1 MSDNDQDRLETATAL
16 MINLKHQSR
25 REWRSRCSLLVREVG
40 PASEAGWHLCEAG
53 EDSDVGQEQDLDF
66 AGLYF
71 DLYKAAERGMLQQQV
86 RKTLQD
92 WQHVVDGV
100 ELNAF
105 LMNVF
110 FGFQW
115 QAAKTAFERNVG
127 TNGYPATWESFN
139 TLSTI
144 TAQIQVYWLVFAY
157 PALQYA
163 NCCFQE
169 LARFQY
175 DFIVHVAER
184 DQKTFWQ
191 FAPQLVFDF
200 KLRNPKIAPLGPVD
214 SFNSERALE
223 KHDQY
228 TLELEKLKEDSVLQL
243 LTTWRR

>member
-40 PASEAGWHLCEAG
+40 PASEAGWHLCEA
-53 EDSDVGQEQDLDF
+53 E
-66 AGLYF
+66 
-71 DLYKAAERGMLQQQV
+71 QV